1 MNYHLF
7 ATLFLAQ
14 VTEPVGVPGWVPVVI
29 GVILLLLFWWGLN
42 RNAIPQGPAV
52 HADGHHE
59 DGHHG
64 DGHQEDDDAP
74 QLHSE
79 PHGAHHDHPAEVVEA
94 AAPAE
99 ALMESQ
105 ATAVSLTPDN
115 LKIIEGIGPKIE
127 AVLHDVG
134 IRTFA
139 ELAAA
144 TVSQLEQIVR
154 EDAGIRIAFPDTWP
168 EQASLAAAGDWV
180 RLEQLQ
186 DELRGGRRE

>member
-59 DGHHG
+59 DDH
-64 DGHQEDDDAP
+64 AP

-79 PHGAHHDHPAEVVEA
+79 PHGAHHDHPAELVEA
-94 AAPAE
+94 ATPAE
-99 ALMESQ
+99 ALVASR
-105 ATAVSLTPDN
+105 ATAVSLTPDD

-127 AVLHDVG
+127 AILHDAG

-139 ELAAA
+139 QLAAA
-144 TVSQLEQIVR
+144 TVNQLEQIVR
-154 EDAGIRIAFPDTWP
+154 EDAGIRLAFPDTWP
-168 EQASLAAAGDWV
+168 EQASLAAAGDWA

-186 DELRGGRRE
+186 EELRGGRRE